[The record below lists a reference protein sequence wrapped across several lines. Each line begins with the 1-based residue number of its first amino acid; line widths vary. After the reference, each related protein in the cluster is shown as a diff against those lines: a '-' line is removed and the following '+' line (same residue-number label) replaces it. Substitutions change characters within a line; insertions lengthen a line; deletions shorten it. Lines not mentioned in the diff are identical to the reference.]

1 MTRELD
7 ERQEM
12 LHRIDTNRTRPM
24 VYIAPS
30 RNPRRTRWQRL
41 LIRIKALLRQ
51 R

>member
-24 VYIAPS
+24 DIAPS

-41 LIRIKALLRQ
+41 LMKIKALLQQ